1 MTTLSTR
8 ITVPEGVMFRDLE
21 GEAVLLNLESGRYY
35 GLNETG
41 TRMWLLLLE
50 HRQVGSV
57 LRAMLEEYEVPE
69 ERLQTELLGFVST
82 LTSQRLLLTDV

>member
-50 HRQVGSV
+50 HRQIGSV
-57 LRAMLEEYEVPE
+57 LRVMLDEYEVPE
-69 ERLQTELLGFVST
+69 ERLQMELLSFVST
-82 LTSQRLLLTDV
+82 LTSQRLLLTNV